1 MGAKSSKY
9 ASDEYLSAS
18 SEETNAQKINENIP
32 RDEKK
37 QRAASPE
44 AAKSSYFSM
53 GFGSLREGAKMLGS
67 GALQAVGKV
76 GEMGVSA
83 AKKANDLGFSAAG
96 KVG

>member
-1 MGAKSSKY
+1 
-9 ASDEYLSAS
+9 
-18 SEETNAQKINENIP
+18 
-32 RDEKK
+32 
-37 QRAASPE
+37 
-44 AAKSSYFSM
+44 M